1 MSPKATK
8 VKSFISLQTNN
19 HILREKKKLKTV
31 KLKINTNNFKK
42 SQRQYK
48 YVHVSMVKASNHSKE
63 IMQFRMLGRQ
73 AVASFI

>member
-48 YVHVSMVKASNHSKE
+48 YIHVSMVKASNHSKE

>member
-1 MSPKATK
+1 MSPKATE

-48 YVHVSMVKASNHSKE
+48 YIHVSMVKASNHSKE